1 MIADDTMTPTGA
13 EVVHIVYPM
22 DKKPPVGGMEFSIKR
37 EFL

>member
-22 DKKPPVGGMEFSIKR
+22 DKKPPVGGMEFSIKW
-37 EFL
+37 